1 MTIVGDGD
9 FRYEV
14 VPEWP
19 KKMPE
24 SWKFGMASDVAVD
37 SKDRVWVFAPRA
49 APCLVVDH
57 RRRVKW
63 EVGDTASHWGI
74 APEFFF
80 REPHGIFI
88 DSDDNIWLSEK
99 QRHIVTKHNQSGDIL
114 MELGNRDWAAVT
126 NTWDGRHGEPFNSP
140 TGIAIG
146 PSGKVY
152 VSDGYGNRRI
162 HRFSADGEF
171 EMNWGIPGDGPGE
184 FALVHNV
191 GVDENGRVYGCDRG
205 KQPGSNLRRRRQLHF
220 RMDRT
225 CPAPGDIHF
234 RDGLAYVAEQ
244 GGNRG
249 VSIWTLDGDLVT
261 RWRGDDDA
269 KILGAAHGI
278 WTDSGR
284 QHLRRRDRNT
294 GNGSARA
301 QVPEAV
307 RITHLKEASTSSRNT
322 LANRNTINPSA
333 RTAL

>member
-9 FRYEV
+9 YRYEV
-14 VPEWP
+14 LPEWP

-37 SKDRVWVFAPRA
+37 SKDRVWVFAREQHPVSWWTTDGE
-49 APCLVVDH
+49 LVGS
-57 RRRVKW
+57 W
-63 EVGDTASHWGI
+63 GYGLILGI

-99 QRHIVTKHNQSGDIL
+99 QRHIVTKHNQSGEIL

-146 PSGKVY
+146 SSGKIY

-162 HRFSADGEF
+162 HRFSADGEL
-171 EMNWGIPGDGPGE
+171 EMNWGVPGDGPGE

-191 GVDENGRVYGCDRG
+191 GVDENGRVYGCDRENNRIQIFDG
-205 KQPGSNLRRRRQLHF
+205 DGNFITEWTDMS
-220 RMDRT
+220 
-225 CPAPGDIHF
+225 APGDIHF

-244 GGNRG
+244 GNNRA

-261 RWRGDDDA
+261 RWHGDDEA

-278 WTDSGR
+278 WTDSE
-284 QHLRRRDRNT
+284 
-294 GNGSARA
+294 GSIYVAEIGT
-301 QVPEAV
+301 PEMGQRV
-307 RITHLKEASTSSRNT
+307 RKFQKL
-322 LANRNTINPSA
+322 
-333 RTAL
+333 